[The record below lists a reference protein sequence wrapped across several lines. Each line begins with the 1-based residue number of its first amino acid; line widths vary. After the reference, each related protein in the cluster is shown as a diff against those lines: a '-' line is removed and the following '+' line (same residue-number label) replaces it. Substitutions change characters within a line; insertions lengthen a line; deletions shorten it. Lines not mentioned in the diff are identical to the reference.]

1 MQLTIM
7 KQTENQ
13 DFKKSIVIDS
23 DLIIANPFLE
33 QTRYFSF
40 MQFKKYSFLL
50 AKFYKEHKRVP
61 DLFEVQDIL
70 RIASNRMG
78 YL

>member
-1 MQLTIM
+1 M

-13 DFKKSIVIDS
+13 DFRNSIVIDS
-23 DLIIANPFLE
+23 DLTIPNPFLE

-40 MQFKKYSFLL
+40 LQFKKYSFLFTQ
-50 AKFYKEHKRVP
+50 FYKEHKRVP
-61 DLFEVQDIL
+61 DLFEAQDIL

-78 YL
+78 YF

>member
-1 MQLTIM
+1 MQLIIM

-23 DLIIANPFLE
+23 DLTIPNPFLE

-40 MQFKKYSFLL
+40 LQFKKYSFLF
-50 AKFYKEHKRVP
+50 AQFYKEHKRVP
-61 DLFEVQDIL
+61 DLFEAQDIL
-70 RIASNRMG
+70 RIASNRIG
-78 YL
+78 YF

>member
-1 MQLTIM
+1 M

-23 DLIIANPFLE
+23 DLTIPNPFLE

-40 MQFKKYSFLL
+40 LQFKKYSFLL
-50 AKFYKEHKRVP
+50 AQFYKEHKRVP
-61 DLFEVQDIL
+61 DLFEAQDIL
-70 RIASNRMG
+70 RIASNGMG
-78 YL
+78 YF

>member
-1 MQLTIM
+1 MQLIIM

-23 DLIIANPFLE
+23 DLTIPNPFLE

-40 MQFKKYSFLL
+40 LQFKKYSFLL
-50 AKFYKEHKRVP
+50 AQFYKEHKRVP
-61 DLFEVQDIL
+61 DLFEAQDIL
-70 RIASNRMG
+70 RIASNRIG
-78 YL
+78 YF